1 MAKTTVQ
8 QSPTSFWQR
17 INTTQIFMYTILI
30 LYAILSIFPF
40 LFMFST
46 SLMTTGEATSRRSLI
61 PGVGYQIDTQ
71 NDITSCI
78 LYTRD
83 TFIDDDGNSITK
95 NRFIVDIPDSALE
108 AQQYSNYS
116 KPVFASREEH
126 FRLPFLT
133 NYCAAWQQGKLG
145 KYMWNSV
152 KITLISVAGT
162 VIFATLAAY
171 AFARMSFAGKE
182 LLFGILLSTLMIPG
196 IVQTLPNV
204 ILVTKIGEIFGSQG
218 WFAQNLG
225 FSFCGA
231 AKNCWINNWPA
242 LTIPFMAPAVSIF
255 LLRQHFQSV
264 PEELWDAARIDGA
277 GHLRFLVQIVLP
289 ISKSALFV
297 ILLFAFI
304 GAWNELAWPL
314 LVTAGNDSWRPIA
327 AGLQSFLNEGGRLPQ
342 LQMAGSM
349 IAILPVLILYA
360 ITQRTFI
367 EGLSQSGLKG

>member
-1 MAKTTVQ
+1 MANTTVQ
-8 QSPTSFWQR
+8 PPTPIWQR
-17 INTTQIFMYTILI
+17 INIAQILMYTILI
-30 LYAILSIFPF
+30 LYAILSVFPF
-40 LFMFST
+40 LFMLGT
-46 SLMTTGEATSRRSLI
+46 SLMTTGEATTKSSLI
-61 PGVGYQIDTQ
+61 PGIGYEIDTT
-71 NDITSCI
+71 NDFTPCI
-78 LYTRD
+78 LFTRD
-83 TFIDDDGNSITK
+83 TFIDPDGDTVTK
-95 NRFIVDIPDSALE
+95 NRFIVDISDEALI

-116 KPVFASREEH
+116 KPVFIEREEH
-126 FRLPFLT
+126 FRLPFFT

-152 KITLISVAGT
+152 KITVISVAGT

-171 AFARMSFAGKE
+171 AFARMQFAGKE

-264 PEELWDAARIDGA
+264 PDELWDAARIDGA
-277 GHLRFLVQIVLP
+277 GHLRFLIQIVLP

-314 LVTAGNDSWRPIA
+314 LVTAGNDEWRPIA
-327 AGLQSFLNEGGRLPQ
+327 AGLQSFFNDEGRLPQ

-349 IAILPVLILYA
+349 IAIFPVLILYA
-360 ITQRTFI
+360 ITQRSFI

>member
-1 MAKTTVQ
+1 MANIKEQYTM
-8 QSPTSFWQR
+8 PIWRR
-17 INTTQIFMYTILI
+17 INIPQALMYLVLI
-30 LYAILSIFPF
+30 LYAILSVFPF
-40 LFMFST
+40 LFMLGT
-46 SLMTTGEATSRRSLI
+46 SLMTTGEATTKSSLI
-61 PGVGYQIDTQ
+61 PGIGYQIDTK
-71 NDITSCI
+71 NDITPCI

-83 TFIDDDGNSITK
+83 TYINEEGDSVTK
-95 NRFIVDIPDSALE
+95 NRFIVDIPDSALV

-116 KPVFASREEH
+116 KPVVETREEY
-126 FRLPFLT
+126 FRIPFLT

-152 KITLISVAGT
+152 KITAISVTGT
-162 VIFATLAAY
+162 VVFATLAAY

-225 FSFCGA
+225 LSFCGDTR
-231 AKNCWINNWPA
+231 NCWINNWPA
-242 LTIPFMAPAVSIF
+242 LTIPFMAPAISIF

-264 PEELWDAARIDGA
+264 PEELWDSARIDGA

-314 LVTAGNDSWRPIA
+314 LVTAGNDTWRPIA
-327 AGLQSFLNEGGRLPQ
+327 AGLQSFFNDEGRLPQ

-349 IAILPVLILYA
+349 IAIFPVLILYA
-360 ITQRTFI
+360 ITQRSFI